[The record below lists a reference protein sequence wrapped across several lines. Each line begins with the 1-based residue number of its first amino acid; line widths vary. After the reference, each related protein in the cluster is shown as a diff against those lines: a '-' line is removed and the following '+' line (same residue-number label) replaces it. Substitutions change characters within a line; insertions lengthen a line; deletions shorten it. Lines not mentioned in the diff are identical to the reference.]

1 MKITY
6 TGKPEALTPAENR
19 KIEQKFAKLSK
30 LLDSSRGEAE
40 AHVILAA
47 QRHLQRAEITLQYRD
62 HQLFGESA
70 SADAFTAL
78 TDAAEK
84 LEKQI
89 LKVRTKWRDTK
100 RGPKQEPEAA
110 PAAEAPVRT
119 REPKRAAEPKRAVE
133 AKKPSAPSGRAP
145 AEPEVE
151 PEAEAGPQVFRVNHH
166 ERRKPM
172 TVDEAMLEIDSR
184 DYVVYRD
191 AITGRVSVL
200 IKRRDGNF
208 DLIEA

>member
-1 MKITY
+1 LEDAVKITY

-19 KIEQKFAKLSK
+19 KIEQRFAKLSK
-30 LLDSSRGEAE
+30 LLDSRRGEAE
-40 AHVILAA
+40 AHVIVAG

-62 HQLFGESA
+62 RQLFCEA
-70 SADAFTAL
+70 AAADVFTAL

-89 LKVRTKWRDTK
+89 LKLRTKSRDTK
-100 RGPKQEPEAA
+100 RGPKEEPEAVPVAAA
-110 PAAEAPVRT
+110 PEPARAQKRTAAPTPARVPARREEEPEEAEAETP
-119 REPKRAAEPKRAVE
+119 
-133 AKKPSAPSGRAP
+133 
-145 AEPEVE
+145 
-151 PEAEAGPQVFRVNHH
+151 AGPQVHRINHH

-172 TVDEAMLEIDSR
+172 TVDEAMIEIDTR

-191 AITGRVSVL
+191 AATSRVAVL
-200 IKRRDGNF
+200 IRRSDGDF